1 MQARSRAGRRSAEP
15 AGQGGVR
22 EPRRSTSAHPVH
34 LLTTHALAATV
45 VKHRSRFAEHPLAV
59 RWIQLISGLF
69 GFGLSVSLMIRSGLG
84 LGPWD
89 AFHVGIHLLTGI
101 SVGNVSI
108 LVGLAIVLGTLTIGI
123 RPGAGTIANMV
134 LIGVFLDLLL
144 PWVPEA
150 PGWAWGLGYYLVAL
164 VINGFSTGLY
174 ISPALGTGPRDG
186 LMIGLSER
194 LGWPVRRV
202 RTMIEL
208 SVLGFG
214 WWMGGTVGV
223 GTVLFTLL
231 IGPAAQWGLELFGVV
246 RRGVG
251 AEAQR
256 PAPHPTREAA

>member
-1 MQARSRAGRRSAEP
+1 
-15 AGQGGVR
+15 
-22 EPRRSTSAHPVH
+22 
-34 LLTTHALAATV
+34 LAATV
-45 VKHRSRFAEHPLAV
+45 AKHRSPSAERALPWRWLQLLA
-59 RWIQLISGLF
+59 GLF
-69 GFGLSVSLMIRSGLG
+69 GFSVSISLMIRSGLG

-89 AFHVGIHLLTGI
+89 AFHVGLHLLTGV
-101 SVGNVSI
+101 SVGSASI
-108 LVGLAIVLGTLTIGI
+108 LVGLVIVLGTLFIGI

-150 PGWAWGLGYYLVAL
+150 PGWAWGLGYYLAAL
-164 VINGFSTGLY
+164 GINGFSTGLY

-186 LMIGLSER
+186 LMIGLSDR

-202 RTMIEL
+202 RTMLEL

-214 WWMGGTVGV
+214 WWMGGAVGV

-246 RRGVG
+246 PRGP
-251 AEAQR
+251 AEEAPPH
-256 PAPHPTREAA
+256 PAPQPTNKAA